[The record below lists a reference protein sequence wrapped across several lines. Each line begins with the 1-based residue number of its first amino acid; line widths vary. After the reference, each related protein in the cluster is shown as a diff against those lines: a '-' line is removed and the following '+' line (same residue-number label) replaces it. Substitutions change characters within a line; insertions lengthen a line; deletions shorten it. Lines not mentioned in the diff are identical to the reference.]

1 MGRESSRAS
10 VVSWAREREREGVGE
25 KVGRGSGVSEARER
39 SELGERELGKWGERK
54 WLDKCEIGVRELSD
68 WMNKRERLISVA
80 SILG

>member
-10 VVSWAREREREGVGE
+10 VVSCAREREGVGE

-39 SELGERELGKWGERK
+39 SELGE

>member
-39 SELGERELGKWGERK
+39 SELGERELGKWGER
-54 WLDKCEIGVRELSD
+54 V
-68 WMNKRERLISVA
+68 V
-80 SILG
+80 